1 MLRRLH
7 RHSLQTLRLGR
18 LGTHLAFGVGIV
30 VIAFPWL
37 SPARQR
43 AVKRRW
49 SRQLLDCLGVRLRVQ
64 DGTPRPGHGMVVANH
79 ISWLDVFVINA
90 IAETTFVCKDD
101 VRGWPVLG
109 MLCARTGTV
118 FIDRGSRSA
127 ARRVNETLVARLAD
141 GERIAVFPEG
151 TTGDGSGLLAF
162 RPALL
167 QAAIDA
173 ATHVQPL
180 ALRYADR
187 HGATASDFAYVGET
201 TLWQSLCAVAGARG
215 VTADLAVLDAIP
227 AATLPRR
234 DLAGRAQDAIHAALS
249 RHGPVVKMESDRGNA
264 GLPGELAE
272 ANAH

>member
-7 RHSLQTLRLGR
+7 RRSLQTLRLGR

-30 VIAFPWL
+30 LTVFPWV

-43 AVKRRW
+43 AIKQRW
-49 SRQLLDCLGVRLRVQ
+49 SHQLLDCLGVRLKVH
-64 DGTPRPGHGMVVANH
+64 GTATQPVHGMVVANH

-90 IAETTFVCKDD
+90 IAETTFVCKDE
-101 VRGWPVLG
+101 VRNWPVLG

-127 ARRVNETLVARLAD
+127 ARRVNEALVARLGD

-151 TTGDGSGLLAF
+151 TTGDGTGLLAF

-180 ALRYADR
+180 ALRYADP
-187 HGATASDFAYVGET
+187 HGATATEFAYAGET
-201 TLWQSLCAVAGARG
+201 TMWQSLCAVAGARG
-215 VTADLAVLDAIP
+215 VTANLAVLDAIP
-227 AATLPRR
+227 AATAPRR
-234 DLAGRAQDAIHAALS
+234 DLAERAQDAIHTALS
-249 RHGPVVKMESDRGNA
+249 RHGPVVKLETQGNPA
-264 GLPGELAE
+264 ADLGGELAE
-272 ANAH
+272 ANA